1 MKPSARL
8 ALFSALGLG
17 GLVAL
22 LLAAPRFLAT
32 PDVRFEG
39 RPVEDW
45 IQALHSGDRSSSNA
59 AAAMTDRVVL
69 PGLLDIVRHDT
80 QDSGIRVWLVE
91 QLDSLPGIH
100 VEFLPADGR
109 RVQAI
114 RDLGKLGPAARSAV
128 PALIEFLSLKD
139 EQLIGPTA
147 EALVAVQADAT
158 VAIPALTQ
166 ALLRPDG
173 HGRPEVAEALGEY
186 GSKARDAVPMLL
198 KLLNDFS
205 SKEIRTAVP
214 KALRAID
221 PAAASRA
228 GIR

>member
-1 MKPSARL
+1 MKPGARL
-8 ALFSALGLG
+8 ALFSAVGFG

-39 RPVEDW
+39 SPVEDW
-45 IQALHSGDRSSSNA
+45 IQALHSGDSSSSNSA
-59 AAAMTDRVVL
+59 AAVTGRVVL
-69 PGLLDIVRHDT
+69 PGLLDIVRNDT
-80 QDSGIRVWLVE
+80 KDSAIRVWLVE

-100 VEFLPADGR
+100 VEFLPVEGR

-114 RDLGKLGPAARSAV
+114 RDLGKFGPAARSAV
-128 PALIEFLSLKD
+128 PALIEFLALKD
-139 EQLIGPTA
+139 EQVIGPAA
-147 EALVAVQADAT
+147 EALIAVQADAT

-166 ALLRPDG
+166 ALIRPDG

-186 GSKARDAVPMLL
+186 GPRAREAVPLLL
-198 KLLNDFS
+198 KLLEDFS